1 MRPGRLAITL
11 GLFTALGFCSPVWAS
26 QSGPSQS
33 KTGVSGRSP
42 IVAPGTRT
50 KLSGYQ
56 TIAAARLSCG
66 ASAVVWHR
74 RGTSTYSSKRPRG
87 VSKQGSGYYICKAA
101 ARAHHLRKVPG

>member
-1 MRPGRLAITL
+1 MRTRRLAITL

-26 QSGPSQS
+26 QSGPGQS

-56 TIAAARLSCG
+56 TITAARLSCG